1 MLHLQVSFLL
11 GNLDSIH
18 CYHMTLKSEHGMLSV
33 KENGAE
39 CQNIQVSNITWVW
52 GHIKKYVPIYQL

>member
-39 CQNIQVSNITWVW
+39 CQNIQVYIVT
-52 GHIKKYVPIYQL
+52 